1 MKSFSPEAN
10 KVIAFYAKDEARQFG
25 SSQILPEH
33 IILSILKRK
42 SGIAYKVVSN
52 LHLNIQELINE
63 LSDVLGDKVNPTLDD
78 IPFSVKYNSL
88 LEIAEIEANSLH
100 NEYIGTE
107 HILLAMVRDSENVV
121 ASFFKKNN
129 LNIMDVR
136 FVVMDLQNQ
145 NSSSYNNKVN
155 MDLFDSKLL
164 ESILKEEKIF
174 DGLEE
179 KITKETKKQNSY
191 LQRYCR
197 DLTKTAFE
205 KKSYSVFCR
214 EKEIQRIVQILSR
227 KTKNNPVLTGE
238 PGVGKTAVV
247 EGLVQYISDGKAPS
261 CLSKKRILSLDVT
274 SLLAGTKFRGDFEE
288 RMKKMLDEIYADKN
302 IILFID
308 ELHTIIGSGLN
319 GSDGSLNA
327 ANILK
332 PALSRAEIQI
342 IGATTTQEYT
352 KYIEKDAAFERRFQV
367 VKIEEPT
374 EEKTVEILQGIKSQ
388 YEDYHNVIYDDDVIR
403 AIVKLSKR
411 YIPEKTLPDKAIDI
425 LDEVGSSKKILEEKR
440 TLELTEIKENINML
454 IDEKNK
460 LIENQDYEKATLIR
474 DKVQNYKE
482 KIKSYNELI
491 KNGKLERRRIS
502 VHDVENTISEISGIP
517 VNQMNAYSDASA
529 IYIEN
534 ELKKSIIGQN
544 EAIDILANAIRR
556 SRAGITSEKQPIG
569 SFLFLGPTGV
579 GKTQLAKTLAKYLFG
594 SEDYLIRFDM
604 SDFMVKG
611 SANRLVGSPPG
622 YVGYSEGGVLTEK
635 IRRHPYSVILF
646 DEIEKSDIEVLNLLL
661 QILEEGEL
669 SDNLGHVVNF
679 RNTIIILTS
688 NIGSRQITNEG
699 KAGFASNSQEL
710 MPYSEVKANAM
721 NELKK
726 ILSPELINRLDNI
739 VVFNVL
745 NKKEMAKILEI
756 QLNDLIKRLYDKNIF
771 IEIKPKAKEYLITN
785 GYDPVMGARSL
796 KRLIRTEIENPLSL
810 ELLKNRDKEI
820 DTVCIECFRGKIKV
834 QLKNSKEKKVE
845 INNYSYQQDS
855 FSK

>member
-1 MKSFSPEAN
+1 MKSFSPVAN
-10 KVIAFYAKDEARQFG
+10 KVLMFYAKDEARQFG
-25 SSQILPEH
+25 CNQILPEH
-33 IILSILKRK
+33 IILSILNKK
-42 SGIAYKVVSN
+42 LGIAYQVFEN
-52 LHLNIQELINE
+52 LKLDVNDLIQEIMKF
-63 LSDVLGDKVNPTLDD
+63 LGDKTEPTLDD
-78 IPFSVKYNSL
+78 IPFSGKYNSL

-100 NEYIGTE
+100 NDYIGTE
-107 HILLAMVRDSENVV
+107 HLLLSMVRDSENVIS
-121 ASFFKKNN
+121 AFFKKSN
-129 LNIMDVR
+129 LTMMDVR

-145 NSSSYNNKVN
+145 KKSSYNNKIN

-164 ESILKEEKIF
+164 DSIFNDEKIF
-174 DGLEE
+174 NTIEE
-179 KITKETKKQNSY
+179 KNSKEQRKQSSF
-191 LQRYCR
+191 LQKYCR
-197 DLTKTAFE
+197 DLTKNVHENKT
-205 KKSYSVFCR
+205 YSVFCR
-214 EKEIQRIVQILSR
+214 DKEIQRIIQILSR

-247 EGLVQYISDGKAPS
+247 EGLIQYIADGKAPS
-261 CLSKKRILSLDVT
+261 CLSKKRILSLDIT
-274 SLLAGTKFRGDFEE
+274 ALLAGTKFRGDFEE

-308 ELHTIIGSGLN
+308 EIHTIIGSGLN
-319 GSDGSLNA
+319 GSDGSMNA

-332 PALSRAEIQI
+332 PALSRSEIQI

-367 VKIEEPT
+367 VKIEEPS
-374 EEKTVEILQGIKSQ
+374 EEKSVEILQGIKSQ
-388 YEDYHNVIYDDDVIR
+388 YEQYHDVKYDDDVIK

-411 YIPEKTLPDKAIDI
+411 YIRDKALPDKAIDI
-425 LDEVGSSKKILEEKR
+425 LDEVGASKKILEEKINY
-440 TLELTEIKENINML
+440 ELNEIKENINKL
-454 IDEKNK
+454 VCEKDE
-460 LIENQDYEKATLIR
+460 LVENQDFEKAKIIR
-474 DKVQNYKE
+474 DKVIEYKE
-482 KIKSYNELI
+482 KLKIHNEII
-491 KNGKLERRRIS
+491 KNGIVERKKIS
-502 VHDVENTISEISGIP
+502 IHDVENCISEISGIP
-517 VNQMNAYSDASA
+517 VNQINAYSDVSA

-579 GKTQLAKTLAKYLFG
+579 GKTQLAKSLAKYLFG
-594 SEDYLIRFDM
+594 SEDYLIRLDM

-611 SANRLVGSPPG
+611 SVNRLVGSPPG

-635 IRRHPYSVILF
+635 IRRYPYSVVLF
-646 DEIEKSDIEVLNLLL
+646 DEIEKSDVEVLNLLL

-669 SDNLGHVVNF
+669 ADNLGHTVNF

-699 KAGFASNSQEL
+699 RAGFSVNEKNVI
-710 MPYSEVKANAM
+710 PYSEVKSNAM

-745 NKKEMAKILEI
+745 NKKEMAKILNL
-756 QLNDLIKRLYDKNIF
+756 QLNELVNRLSDKKIM
-771 IEIKPKAKEYLITN
+771 IDIKPKAKEYLISN

-796 KRLIRTEIENPLSL
+796 RRLIRNEIENPLSL
-810 ELLKNRDKEI
+810 ELLKNRDRNI
-820 DTVCIECFRGKIKV
+820 DTVCVECFRGKIKV
-834 QLKNSKEKKVE
+834 QLKNSSESKSNIKSF
-845 INNYSYQQDS
+845 SYQNNS
-855 FSK
+855 I